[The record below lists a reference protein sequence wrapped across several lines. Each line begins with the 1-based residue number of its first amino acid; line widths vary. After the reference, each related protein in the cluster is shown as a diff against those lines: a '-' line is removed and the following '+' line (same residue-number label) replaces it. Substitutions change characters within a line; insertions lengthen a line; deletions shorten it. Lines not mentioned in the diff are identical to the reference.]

1 MADLVP
7 EGSAPVRFELLRQEQ
22 RGATIVRL
30 EGELD
35 LSNIEQVRVAVEP
48 VIRAHPD
55 HLIVEADGLTF
66 ADSSAIAALVGWAG
80 VVGRLEIRDP
90 PDLLRTV
97 IQTMGLAQTLPMR
110 P

>member
-1 MADLVP
+1 MAELTP
-7 EGSAPVRFELLRQEQ
+7 EGSAPLQFELLREEQ
-22 RGATIVRL
+22 PGATTLRL

-35 LSNIEQVRVAVEP
+35 LSSIEQVRAAVEP
-48 VIRAHPD
+48 VIRANPD
-55 HLIVEADGLTF
+55 QLVVEAAGLRF

-80 VVGRLEIRDP
+80 VVARLEIRDP

-97 IQTMGLAQTLPMR
+97 IQTMGLAETLPMR